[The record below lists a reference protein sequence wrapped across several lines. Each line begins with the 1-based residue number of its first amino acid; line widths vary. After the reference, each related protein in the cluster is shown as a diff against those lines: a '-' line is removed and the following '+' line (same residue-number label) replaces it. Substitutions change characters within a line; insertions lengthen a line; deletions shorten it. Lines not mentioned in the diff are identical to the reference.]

1 MTLVQRRHGTRVRA
15 QIPVRITS
23 LDPAASFSEKCH
35 TLLVNPGGCGVR
47 FPRPLK
53 PGMRVKVEELPGG
66 KALNAWVASNLQP
79 KAADG
84 KFWIVGIG
92 LEQPGNPWCL
102 APVPPD
108 WDLTLSSTKS

>member
-1 MTLVQRRHGTRVRA
+1 MTTVVQRRHGTRVRA

-23 LDPAASFSEKCH
+23 LDPGTIFSEKCH

-53 PGMRVKVEELPGG
+53 PGMKVKVEELPGG
-66 KALNAWVASNLQP
+66 RAVNAWVASNLQLNDES
-79 KAADG
+79 KY
-84 KFWIVGIG
+84 WVVGIG

-102 APVPPD
+102 APVPTD
-108 WDLTLSSTKS
+108 WQLPIAGAD